1 MFATLGNEGLQWW
14 KREKAVNLKQLGLVI
29 KQSKE

>member
-14 KREKAVNLKQLGLVI
+14 KRETTINLKQLGLVI

>member
-1 MFATLGNEGLQWW
+1 MFATLSNEGLQWW
-14 KREKAVNLKQLGLVI
+14 KSEKTVNLKQLGLVI